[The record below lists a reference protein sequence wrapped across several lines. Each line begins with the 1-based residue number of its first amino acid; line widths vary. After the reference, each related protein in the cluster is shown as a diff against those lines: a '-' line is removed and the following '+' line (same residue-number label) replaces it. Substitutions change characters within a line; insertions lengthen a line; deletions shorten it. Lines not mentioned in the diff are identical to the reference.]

1 MLLRTADAM
10 AVVKGNV
17 DGDELVDEISSS
29 PAIAFPTE
37 VNDVTTVANVV
48 TATVVNVDRV
58 VSRVVDRSVV
68 ANVVVDVVVV
78 VVLGRVGA
86 NVVVLNVDKMV
97 LMVAVV
103 TFTGVS
109 VGMNGNFGHGFT
121 ICGPSILSKT

>member
-1 MLLRTADAM
+1 M

-17 DGDELVDEISSS
+17 SGDEVVDELSPS
-29 PAIAFPTE
+29 PAITFPMDA
-37 VNDVTTVANVV
+37 NDVTTVANVV
-48 TATVVNVDRV
+48 AATVAIVDRV

-68 ANVVVDVVVV
+68 ANVDVVVVV
-78 VVLGRVGA
+78 VVLGLVGA
-86 NVVVLNVDKMV
+86 KVVVFKVDRIV
-97 LMVAVV
+97 LKVAAV